1 MGNSTDKINM
11 YDMGIRPY
19 KAEELLM
26 HGIFVSNLA
35 YRISREMGMND
46 EFCEKIAMAGVLHDI
61 GKLRIYRYIYGE
73 NNEDQMEIEKNRYI
87 RMHSQIGYDILS
99 TKDFDKDILEA
110 ILYHHE
116 NYDGSGY
123 PSNLS
128 GEDIPI
134 SARILRVCD
143 VFAALTSDIPYRDAF
158 DEETAIELMIDE
170 VKNFD
175 MKIFLTF
182 LSVIHSVTMN
192 ELMGEKKG
200 KEE

>member
-1 MGNSTDKINM
+1 MTV
-11 YDMGIRPY
+11 
-19 KAEELLM
+19 
-26 HGIFVSNLA
+26 H
-35 YRISREMGMND
+35 
-46 EFCEKIAMAGVLHDI
+46 
-61 GKLRIYRYIYGE
+61 
-73 NNEDQMEIEKNRYI
+73 
-87 RMHSQIGYDILS
+87 
-99 TKDFDKDILEA
+99 
-110 ILYHHE
+110 
-116 NYDGSGY
+116 
-123 PSNLS
+123 LS

-143 VFAALTSDIPYRDAF
+143 VFAALTSDRPYRDAF